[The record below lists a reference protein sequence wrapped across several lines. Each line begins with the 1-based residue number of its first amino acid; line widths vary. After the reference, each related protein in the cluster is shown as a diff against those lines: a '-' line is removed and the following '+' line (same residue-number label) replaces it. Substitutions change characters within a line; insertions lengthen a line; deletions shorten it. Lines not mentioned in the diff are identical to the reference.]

1 MSIFSESRRQ
11 IANRG
16 GRKIQ
21 NFTAHTQKSNSSQFM
36 HALGS
41 SRGKG
46 EGRWTYQAFRRERA
60 AICAVNGPPS
70 SLESRPSPP

>member
-21 NFTAHTQKSNSSQFM
+21 NFTAHTQKSISSLYL
-36 HALGS
+36 HATGS
-41 SRGKG
+41 TRGKG
-46 EGRWTYQAFRRERA
+46 GGRWAYQAYA
-60 AICAVNGPPS
+60 
-70 SLESRPSPP
+70 L

>member
-21 NFTAHTQKSNSSQFM
+21 NFTAHTQKSISSQFM

-46 EGRWTYQAFRRERA
+46 GGRWTYQAYA
-60 AICAVNGPPS
+60 P
-70 SLESRPSPP
+70 

>member
-1 MSIFSESRRQ
+1 MSIFSASARQ
-11 IANRG
+11 LASPR

-21 NFTAHTQKSNSSQFM
+21 NFTMHTQKPISSQFM

-46 EGRWTYQAFRRERA
+46 GGRWTYQAYA
-60 AICAVNGPPS
+60 P
-70 SLESRPSPP
+70 

>member
-21 NFTAHTQKSNSSQFM
+21 NFTAHTQKSISSQFM

-46 EGRWTYQAFRRERA
+46 EVRWTYQAYA
-60 AICAVNGPPS
+60 P
-70 SLESRPSPP
+70 